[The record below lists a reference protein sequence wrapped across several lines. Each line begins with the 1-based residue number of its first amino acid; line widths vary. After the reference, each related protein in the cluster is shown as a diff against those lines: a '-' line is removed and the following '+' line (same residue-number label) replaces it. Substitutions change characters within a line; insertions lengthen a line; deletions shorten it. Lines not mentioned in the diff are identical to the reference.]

1 MILNH
6 LLWFKHA
13 KCAKQVKVRI
23 KTDKDTFYANVALD
37 AKEAYE
43 RHDLRHFHFCIRRLL
58 PSKHKSY
65 PLRSYK
71 GKIAEEPLESR
82 SFVQQHFSELQSA
95 LIVHPRN
102 LVASSQAR
110 NSIADYEVM
119 SSDDQYE
126 LQKHLVHFFAGLN
139 IHKAFGEDMVP
150 PALLKMF
157 PDVFARMFLPCY
169 VSCVEHG
176 IEPVQW
182 SGGCLHDMP
191 KKVHSNC
198 VSMRRGVLL

>member
-1 MILNH
+1 MYRAKLRACNTAIDHASLWTGFKALSSHDGAICVEPCMRTISCHMIKVAAV
-6 LLWFKHA
+6 WYKHNL
-13 KCAKQVKVRI
+13 CAKQVKARI

-126 LQKHLVHFFAGLN
+126 LQKHLVYFFA
-139 IHKAFGEDMVP
+139 EVQE
-150 PALLKMF
+150 
-157 PDVFARMFLPCY
+157 ARHHLR
-169 VSCVEHG
+169 SA
-176 IEPVQW
+176 W
-182 SGGCLHDMP
+182 
-191 KKVHSNC
+191 
-198 VSMRRGVLL
+198 